1 MRCQY
6 LISNDSSFAARYFT
20 DFSKITLAFTRQV
33 LYLRE
38 SAHVPTT
45 TRPVF
50 CRACPPFGSSQPVS
64 VTDSPE
70 RQQYNWSRMIAAQV
84 VAMA

>member
-1 MRCQY
+1 VRCQY

-38 SAHVPTT
+38 SSHVPTT
-45 TRPVF
+45 DL
-50 CRACPPFGSSQPVS
+50 CSSRLSPLRQQPAS